1 MADRLDRIRPKLD
14 ALRRACWAIRDRWSE
29 SDAECRR
36 VLWERLHQANRDMD
50 ESLLLFDDEARR
62 AEPRGADG

>member
-1 MADRLDRIRPKLD
+1 
-14 ALRRACWAIRDRWSE
+14 
-29 SDAECRR
+29 